1 MGIKATLSN
10 FKSFTFNGVNSRTY
24 GVYITGKGVYN
35 APERNVEMVEIPG
48 RNGSYALDK
57 GNFNN
62 IEVTYEAA
70 IFADTQADYADA
82 MSDLRNFLCSQTGYV
97 RLEDDYNPN
106 EYRLAVYKSGLE
118 TDPFLSK
125 MGKFELVFDCKP
137 QRFLTSG
144 ETALDILQDPVL
156 TNPTL
161 FDAHPFIEAVGYGR
175 IVVGT
180 PDVVIENI
188 PIGEISVADRTTVRS
203 VASNPV
209 GIGQSL
215 WHTGYLNSNDVIMCN
230 GETLSVDIVDPH
242 LDVTNPQITS
252 QSNVASAKFTK
263 TSRSSVQLA
272 VTIADRTFYK
282 GVNSTQTSTVAISF
296 KVGGTTYTNTLT
308 ITISYSG
315 SNISHS
321 YTWSTADGLTYYMV
335 QTAPEIFAISTQPIL
350 GNTIYIDLEL
360 GEAWMG
366 TVRPISL
373 NKAVIMPTEL
383 PTLKSGVTSIG
394 YDNTLTTL
402 KFTPRW
408 WTV

>member
-144 ETALDILQDPVL
+144 ETATAVASGGTL

-161 FDAHPFIEAVGYGR
+161 FPSRPQLQVWGYG
-175 IVVGT
+175 
-180 PDVVIENI
+180 NI
-188 PIGEISVADRTTVRS
+188 GIGGETISVANTPIGNVQIAPSGTYYDSYTQTLDVSMLNNGDTITVSSAEFGADYVPMWGHNLNAVVVQSTTNCSATASAYGLVLTANASFSKGTSNTVTCSATAS
-203 VASNPV
+203 V
-209 GIGQSL
+209 
-215 WHTGYLNSNDVIMCN
+215 
-230 GETLSVDIVDPH
+230 IVDYTSTSVTISCSIAYNGSGSIVYSMTSTS
-242 LDVTNPQITS
+242 VTNTDSYCFPKAPI
-252 QSNVASAKFTK
+252 VFA
-263 TSRSSVQLA
+263 
-272 VTIADRTFYK
+272 
-282 GVNSTQTSTVAISF
+282 NSTKSA
-296 KVGGTTYTNTLT
+296 L
-308 ITISYSG
+308 G
-315 SNISHS
+315 SP
-321 YTWSTADGLTYYMV
+321 L
-335 QTAPEIFAISTQPIL
+335 
-350 GNTIYIDLEL
+350 YIDLDT
-360 GEAWMG
+360 GECYNMDYG
-366 TVRPISL
+366 Y
-373 NKAVIMPTEL
+373 AVSSNNSVTMPTEL
-383 PTLKSGVTSIG
+383 PTLASGNNTIT
-394 YDNTLTTL
+394 YDNTITSF
-402 KFTPRW
+402 KVVPRW
-408 WTV
+408 WKV

>member
-144 ETALDILQDPVL
+144 ETAVSVASGGTL

-161 FDAHPFIEAVGYGR
+161 FDSHPLLEVSGYGGININGQSLSINGGAIGD
-175 IVVGT
+175 IVVGGVPEYFGPYYEVPISDEFANTGDNIKFDPVYTSYYWIANVQSGLSVQSVSVNSVSGSGTAPQPSAVAPLVFVFKPDWTNFKYGTSATKTLSASYTVTYTNSTTASVSLSVSASYDGASTFTIT
-180 PDVVIENI
+180 PTQTMPASLSERSYYYNWSEVVLTSSQSALGNPLYFDLDIGEAYKIEN
-188 PIGEISVADRTTVRS
+188 GTAVSV
-203 VASNPV
+203 N
-209 GIGQSL
+209 
-215 WHTGYLNSNDVIMCN
+215 N
-230 GETLSVDIVDPH
+230 
-242 LDVTNPQITS
+242 
-252 QSNVASAKFTK
+252 
-263 TSRSSVQLA
+263 A
-272 VTIADRTFYK
+272 VTIPSELPVLA
-282 GVNSTQTSTVAISF
+282 
-296 KVGGTTYTNTLT
+296 
-308 ITISYSG
+308 SG
-315 SNISHS
+315 SN
-321 YTWSTADGLTYYMV
+321 
-335 QTAPEIFAISTQPIL
+335 
-350 GNTIYIDLEL
+350 TI
-360 GEAWMG
+360 
-366 TVRPISL
+366 T
-373 NKAVIMPTEL
+373 
-383 PTLKSGVTSIG
+383 
-394 YDNTLTTL
+394 YDNT
-402 KFTPRW
+402 FTQFKVVPRW
-408 WTV
+408 WKV